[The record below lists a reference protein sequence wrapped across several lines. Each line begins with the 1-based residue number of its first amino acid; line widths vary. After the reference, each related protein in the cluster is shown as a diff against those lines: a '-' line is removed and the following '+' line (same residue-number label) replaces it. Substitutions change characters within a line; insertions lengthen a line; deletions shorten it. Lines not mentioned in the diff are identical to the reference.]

1 MIRARLAKL
10 GLNLPAAPEPVGA
23 YQAAVVRDGLGMVS
37 GQFPLRAGRLVW
49 QGAVGAELSS
59 EQGQEAARLAAL
71 NALAH
76 IDAVLVSHGGWAC
89 FAGLLRLEGHVA
101 SAPGF
106 LAQPQVLNAASEL
119 LVAVLGDELGAHS
132 RSAFAPT
139 QLPLGAPIELVLSFA
154 VTEAVA
160 PRAP

>member
-1 MIRARLAKL
+1 MIAARLAEL
-10 GLNLPAAPEPVGA
+10 GLSLPPAPQPVGA
-23 YQAAVVRDGLGMVS
+23 YRAAVVRGGLGLVS
-37 GQFPLRAGRLVW
+37 GQFPLRAGRLAW
-49 QGAVGAELSS
+49 QGAVGAELSP

-71 NALAH
+71 NALAQ
-76 IDAVLVSHGGWAC
+76 IDAVLASHGGWVC

-106 LAQPQVLNAASEL
+106 LAQPKVLNAASEL
-119 LVAVLGDELGAHS
+119 LVMVLGEELGAHS

-154 VTEAVA
+154 VTEIVA
-160 PRAP
+160 PRVS